1 MIDFDDEL
9 AATFLAE
16 SQEHL
21 ATMEIDL
28 LALEQGGA
36 ELDDELANRV
46 FRAVH
51 SIKGGASFFDD
62 LTKIGELAHQ
72 MENILALVR
81 SRAMVPTPDR
91 VHVLL
96 LAVDM
101 LQRLIANPRASNQA
115 NIADITAA
123 LARLSSANPPSRA
136 EQVGSFRRDR
146 SHQSGMRLQ
155 MLLAEDDFTCR
166 LLLQTFLSSYGEC
179 HIAVNGKEAVEAF
192 RSASERGQ
200 RYDLICMDIMMPEMD
215 GCEAV
220 KQMRSIESAQ
230 GILSTYAARIIMTTT
245 MCDIKLVIKCFQEL
259 CDAYLMKP
267 IDLAELRKQMKAYQL
282 IG

>member
-62 LTKIGELAHQ
+62 LTKICELAHQ

-115 NIADITAA
+115 NIADREI
-123 LARLSSANPPSRA
+123 LADGLQRYFLP
-136 EQVGSFRRDR
+136 
-146 SHQSGMRLQ
+146 HISG
-155 MLLAEDDFTCR
+155 A
-166 LLLQTFLSSYGEC
+166 
-179 HIAVNGKEAVEAF
+179 IAQH
-192 RSASERGQ
+192 RGQ
-200 RYDLICMDIMMPEMD
+200 ILLGRP
-215 GCEAV
+215 AH
-220 KQMRSIESAQ
+220 SA
-230 GILSTYAARIIMTTT
+230 
-245 MCDIKLVIKCFQEL
+245 
-259 CDAYLMKP
+259 
-267 IDLAELRKQMKAYQL
+267 
-282 IG
+282 